1 MSFGLEFVGKAAA
14 LAQIARAPETVLE
27 LRGEGSPEH
36 VLIEGDNLE
45 ALRVLAGAYSG
56 RVQMIYIDPPYN
68 TGNDF
73 VYRDRY
79 ALSAEAY
86 RAELAAHGALVSNP
100 KSAGRFHS
108 AWLSMMLPRLAL
120 GRQLL
125 APDGLC
131 FVSIDD
137 NEVHRVRMLLDE
149 VFGEDC
155 FIAQVTVVT
164 NRGGRDYLRIA
175 TGHEYLLVYGATP
188 SASVRELPKGGPA
201 PKYDDDRGPYELREL
216 RNRNPRFTP
225 DNRPNLAYP
234 IYVDPATEDAHGCCP
249 VSLEPRGEP
258 EICVVPRN
266 SKGGGSVW
274 RWGKPKLAAALV
286 PADPQASEVVARQRR
301 DGGFNI
307 YEKHRK
313 RTTKAKGLWDD
324 SAMRTEQGTIE
335 LRRLLGAAVFDHPKP
350 VALVRRC
357 LALAT
362 DPDDAIVLDFFAG
375 SGTTAHAVIEQ
386 NAADGG
392 KRRSLCIQL
401 DAPTPSGSAA
411 AKAGY
416 PTLCSVT
423 RARLEKVLG
432 APLRRF
438 GLEDDDGRPQ
448 PRALWAILQRC
459 GLGPHATVR
468 TPSVA
473 GWTVAEDGPRWVAV
487 SMPGASLRDLEVLD
501 PPDDAVIW
509 LAADVGTDAERVAL
523 AQRFGVRT
531 EYG

>member
-1 MSFGLEFVGKAAA
+1 MSFGLEFAGKAAA
-14 LAQIARAPETVLE
+14 LAEIARSPRAVLD
-27 LRGEGSPEH
+27 LKGEGSPDH
-36 VLIEGDNLE
+36 VLVEGDNLE
-45 ALRVLAGAYSG
+45 ALRILAGAYSG

-68 TGNDF
+68 TGSDF

-86 RAELAAHGALVSNP
+86 RAELLAEGALVSNP
-100 KSAGRFHS
+100 KGSGRYHS

-137 NEVHRVRMLLDE
+137 HEVHRVRMLLDE

-188 SASVRELPKGGPA
+188 SAAVRELPKGGPP
-201 PKYDDDRGPYELREL
+201 PKYEDELGPYDLREL

-234 IYVDPATEDAHGCCP
+234 IYVDPQNEDAHGCAA
-249 VSLEPRGEP
+249 VALEPRSDAD
-258 EICVVPRN
+258 VPVTPLN

-274 RWGKPKLAAALV
+274 RWGRPKLGAALV
-286 PADPQASEVVARQRR
+286 IGDPRASQVVARRRR
-301 DGGFNI
+301 DGAFNI

-324 SAMRTEQGTIE
+324 AAMRTEQGTIE
-335 LRRLLGAAVFDHPKP
+335 LRQLLGAPVFDHPKP

-362 DPDDAIVLDFFAG
+362 DADDAIVVDFFAG
-375 SGTTAHAVIEQ
+375 SGTTAHAVVEQ

-392 KRRSLCIQL
+392 KRRSLSVQL

-416 PTLCSVT
+416 STLCSVT

-432 APLRRF
+432 APARRF
-438 GLEDDDGRPQ
+438 VLSEDVPNAEPPQ
-448 PRALWAILQRC
+448 LWAVLQRC
-459 GLGPHATVR
+459 GLGPHALVR
-468 TPSVA
+468 TAAVA

-487 SMPGASLRDLEVLD
+487 SAPGASLRDLDKLE
-501 PPDDAVIW
+501 PPAEAVIW
-509 LAADVGTDAERVAL
+509 LAADVGSDAERVAL

-531 EYG
+531 EHG

>member
-1 MSFGLEFVGKAAA
+1 
-14 LAQIARAPETVLE
+14 
-27 LRGEGSPEH
+27 
-36 VLIEGDNLE
+36 
-45 ALRVLAGAYSG
+45 
-56 RVQMIYIDPPYN
+56 MIYIDPPYN

-79 ALSAEAY
+79 LQSVDDYRIEEAAE
-86 RAELAAHGALVSNP
+86 GALVPNP
-100 KSAGRFHS
+100 KTAGRFHS
-108 AWLSMMLPRLAL
+108 AWLTMMLPRLTL

-137 NEVHRVRMLLDE
+137 HEVHRVRMLLDE
-149 VFGEDC
+149 IFGEDC
-155 FIAQVTVVT
+155 FIAQVIVVT

-201 PKYDDDRGPYELREL
+201 PKYEDARGPYDLREL

-234 IYVDPATEDAHGCCP
+234 IHVDPARQDAHGCCAIA
-249 VSLEPRGEP
+249 LEPAGDDW
-258 EICVVPRN
+258 IGVVPRN

-274 RWGKPKLAAALV
+274 RWGKPKLEAALV
-286 PADPQASEVVARQRR
+286 PQDPASSEVVARQRR

-324 SAMRTEQGTIE
+324 AAMRTEQGTIE
-335 LRRLLGAAVFDHPKP
+335 LRALLGAAVFDHPKP
-350 VALVRRC
+350 IALVRRC

-362 DPDDAIVLDFFAG
+362 DPDDALVLDFFAG
-375 SGTTAHAVIEQ
+375 SGTTAHAVVEQ

-392 KRRSLCIQL
+392 RRRSLSIQL
-401 DAPTPSGSAA
+401 DAPVPPDSTA

-416 PTLCSVT
+416 PTLDAVT
-423 RARLEKVLG
+423 RARIERALE
-432 APLRRF
+432 APVRQFTLA
-438 GLEDDDGRPQ
+438 PQ
-448 PRALWAILQRC
+448 RSDATEAGLWAILQRC
-459 GLGPHATVR
+459 GLGPHAVVEPER
-468 TPSVA
+468 KP
-473 GWTVAEDGPRWVAV
+473 GWTVATDGDRWAALAD
-487 SMPGASLRDLEVLD
+487 SGASIRDLDALD
-501 PPDDAVIW
+501 PPDGAIVW
-509 LAADVGTDAERVAL
+509 LAGDVGEDAERLAL
-523 AQRFGVRT
+523 ARRFGVRT
-531 EYG
+531 PHG